1 MKTFRQANQLPAVDR
16 MDVPR
21 RRVEQRQVGD
31 VDGVRVHQLDQVPAR
46 VLELV
51 LVEFRPPHRALSINC
66 AVVTWTMKNHIVRHH
81 SRHSQIRN
89 VVHQYIDCVLK

>member
-1 MKTFRQANQLPAVDR
+1 

-31 VDGVRVHQLDQVPAR
+31 VDGLRVHQLDQVPAR

-51 LVEFRPPHRALSINC
+51 LVEFRPPHRTLSIDC
-66 AVVTWTMKNHIVRHH
+66 AVVT
-81 SRHSQIRN
+81 
-89 VVHQYIDCVLK
+89 